1 MLQAIRERA
10 QGWIA
15 WLIVILIS
23 IPFALWGIQSY
34 TGFGGEPEAAIVNG
48 TRSPN
53 ATSTSVSSAPAWS
66 CASDLALPIVL
77 SYSTT
82 SSYAAR
88 SSTT

>member
-34 TGFGGEPEAAIVNG
+34 TGIGGEPVAATVDGVDIRQYPVE
-48 TRSPN
+48 
-53 ATSTSVSSAPAWS
+53 
-66 CASDLALPIVL
+66 
-77 SYSTT
+77 
-82 SSYAAR
+82 
-88 SSTT
+88 